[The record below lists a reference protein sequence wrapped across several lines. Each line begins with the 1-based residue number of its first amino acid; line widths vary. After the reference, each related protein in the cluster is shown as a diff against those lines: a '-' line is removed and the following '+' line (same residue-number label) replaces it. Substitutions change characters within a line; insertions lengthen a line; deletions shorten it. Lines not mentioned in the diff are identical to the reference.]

1 MQKMYKKIILSLL
14 FLFSFSQ
21 AVSAEAVIASD
32 VVTSVKAR
40 VVEVLSEEKNQ
51 VEGTEI
57 NFFVQYLRVTPIEGD
72 MKGQVLE
79 VRNDYLPLQEGD
91 TFFLNK
97 LIEGDTGKQSLT
109 VGDFYRVPQMMFFV
123 FMFVGVVLLF
133 GGKQGLRGLLSL
145 IGSLLVI
152 MYLLLPGVMNGFS
165 PIWLSILCSSIIIVI
180 GSFVTHGFTKTTL
193 SAVIGMIVTV
203 LLTGALAWFAVHFVA
218 LSGFESE
225 DSIYLNFNT
234 GGHID
239 FQGLLLGG
247 IIIGLLGVLYDAAI
261 GQSVAVEELY
271 RASERMSPRR
281 VYLRALRIGREHI
294 GALVNTLAI
303 AYVGA
308 SLPLLLLFFG
318 SSLPLESIVN
328 KEQFAAE
335 VVRTMVGSIGLVLAV
350 PITTLISVMMLKSFR
365 GKGVDM
371 DSEHHHGHSHAHFH

>member
-21 AVSAEAVIASD
+21 FVSAEAVIASD

-57 NFFVQYLRVTPIEGD
+57 NFFVQYLKVTPIEGD
-72 MKGQVLE
+72 MKGQTLE
-79 VRNDYLPLQEGD
+79 VRNDYLPLKKGD

-97 LIEGDTGKQSLT
+97 LIEGDTGKQSFT
-109 VGDFYRVPQMMFFV
+109 VGDFYRVPQMLFFV
-123 FMFVGVVLLF
+123 IAFILVVIIF
-133 GGKQGLRGLLSL
+133 GGRQGIRGLLSL
-145 IGSLLVI
+145 IGSLVVI
-152 MYLLLPGVMNGFS
+152 VYLLLPGVMNGLS
-165 PIWLSILCSSIIIVI
+165 PILLSIACASIIIVL
-180 GSFVTHGFTKTTL
+180 GSYVTHGFTKTTS
-193 SAVIGMIVTV
+193 SAVIGMIITV
-203 LLTGALAWFAVHFVA
+203 LLTGLLAWFAVSFVS

-225 DSIYLNFNT
+225 DSVYLNFNT
-234 GGHID
+234 AGGID
-239 FQGLLLGG
+239 FKGLLLGG

-261 GQSVAVEELY
+261 GQAVAVEELY
-271 RASERMSPRR
+271 RASKHMSPRR

-318 SSLPLESIVN
+318 SSLPFESVLN
-328 KEQFAAE
+328 REQFATE

-350 PITTLISVMMLKSFR
+350 PVTTLISVLMLKGFR
-365 GKGVDM
+365 GKGD
-371 DSEHHHGHSHAHFH
+371 EGQHGHSHTHHHSH

>member
-1 MQKMYKKIILSLL
+1 MYKKIITLSIFVSSL
-14 FLFSFSQ
+14 FVST
-21 AVSAEAVIASD
+21 VSAQVDMVSD
-32 VVTSVKAR
+32 VVTVFKAK
-40 VVEVLSEEKNQ
+40 VTEVLSEEKYT
-51 VEGTEI
+51 VPGTQIES
-57 NFFVQYLRVTPIEGD
+57 VTQYLKVVPIEGE
-72 MKGQVLE
+72 LE
-79 VRNDYLPLQEGD
+79 GKVIEVKNEYLPLKLND
-91 TFFLNK
+91 TFFLHRFV
-97 LIEGDTGKQSLT
+97 EGDTLRQTFG
-109 VGDFYRVPQMMFFV
+109 VGDVYRVPQMMFFV
-123 FMFVGVVLLF
+123 FLFIGVVILF

-203 LLTGALAWFAVHFVA
+203 LMTGLLAWIAVDIVA

-225 DSIYLNFNT
+225 DSVYLNFNT
-234 GGHID
+234 GGNID

-271 RASERMSPRR
+271 RASEHMSPRR

-350 PITTLISVMMLKSFR
+350 PITTLISVMMLRSFR

-371 DSEHHHGHSHAHFH
+371 DTEHHHGHSHSHFH

>member
-21 AVSAEAVIASD
+21 FVSAEAVIASD

-72 MKGQVLE
+72 MKGQTLE
-79 VRNDYLPLQEGD
+79 VRNDYLPLKKGD

-109 VGDFYRVPQMMFFV
+109 VGDFYRVPQMLFFV
-123 FMFVGVVLLF
+123 IAFILVVIIF
-133 GGKQGLRGLLSL
+133 GGRQGIRGLLSL

-152 MYLLLPGVMNGFS
+152 VYLLLPGVMNGLS
-165 PIWLSILCSSIIIVI
+165 PILLSIACASIIIVL
-180 GSFVTHGFTKTTL
+180 GSYVTHGFTKTTS
-193 SAVIGMIVTV
+193 SAVIGMIITV
-203 LLTGALAWFAVHFVA
+203 LLTGLLAWFAVSFVS

-225 DSIYLNFNT
+225 DSVYLNFNT
-234 GGHID
+234 AGGID
-239 FQGLLLGG
+239 FKGLLLGG

-261 GQSVAVEELY
+261 GQAVAVEELY
-271 RASERMSPRR
+271 RASEHMSPRR

-318 SSLPLESIVN
+318 SSLPFESVLN
-328 KEQFAAE
+328 REQFATE

-350 PITTLISVMMLKSFR
+350 PVTTLISVLMLKGFR
-365 GKGVDM
+365 GKGD
-371 DSEHHHGHSHAHFH
+371 EGQHGHSHTHHHSH